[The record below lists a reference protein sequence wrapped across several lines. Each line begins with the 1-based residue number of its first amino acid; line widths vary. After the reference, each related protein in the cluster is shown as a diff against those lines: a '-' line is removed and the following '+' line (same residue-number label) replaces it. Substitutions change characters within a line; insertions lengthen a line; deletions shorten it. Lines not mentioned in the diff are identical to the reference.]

1 MTTPAEVA
9 ASLCKQ
15 FARERINARAIVDSI
30 REALDRFEQTIGSE
44 LGPDKDIARSV
55 AESSLGLLAI
65 ASRSHAYRES
75 MRVADLADTS
85 E

>member
-15 FARERINARAIVDSI
+15 FARERINARAIVDSV

-44 LGPDKDIARSV
+44 LGPDKDIARAV

-65 ASRSHAYRES
+65 ASRSYAYREAWV
-75 MRVADLADTS
+75 VADEAEDS